1 MVKYWPEKSVSGF
14 IVWKYL
20 LRRDDTVRPP
30 LPSTEVVLCMSPTC
44 SLKSPAPWTTEGKKM
59 AKKLGLTMQY
69 PEGYLESQQAN
80 GKGSSGEEEEEKQ
93 VKKRGKK
100 RKSSGE

>member
-1 MVKYWPEKSVSGF
+1 
-14 IVWKYL
+14 
-20 LRRDDTVRPP
+20 
-30 LPSTEVVLCMSPTC
+30 
-44 SLKSPAPWTTEGKKM
+44 M
-59 AKKLGLTMQY
+59 AKKLGLAMQY

-100 RKSSGE
+100 RKSSGECVSQREQLYGSDVAHTV

>member
-1 MVKYWPEKSVSGF
+1 
-14 IVWKYL
+14 
-20 LRRDDTVRPP
+20 
-30 LPSTEVVLCMSPTC
+30 
-44 SLKSPAPWTTEGKKM
+44 M